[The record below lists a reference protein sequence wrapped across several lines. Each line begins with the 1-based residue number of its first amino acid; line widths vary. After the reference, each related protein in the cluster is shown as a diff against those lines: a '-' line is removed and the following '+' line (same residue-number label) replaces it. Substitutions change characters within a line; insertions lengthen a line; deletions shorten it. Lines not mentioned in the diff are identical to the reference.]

1 MKSQNVSGRP
11 NLIFRNYNQTAENV
25 WQAAEKHILAFLTC
39 YQKCMFMELGTFELA
54 NAELGYPTLFVSG
67 SKFPQIS
74 IEQIG

>member
-1 MKSQNVSGRP
+1 
-11 NLIFRNYNQTAENV
+11 
-25 WQAAEKHILAFLTC
+25 
-39 YQKCMFMELGTFELA
+39 MFMELGTFELA